1 MNWLDAFLKKLT
13 APHGAAPGDSMPEF
27 TPRAQQTL
35 ALARKEADRFHHNF
49 VGTEHLLL
57 GLLKLGQGG
66 AVNVLLKLGLSLE
79 KVRAEVEKQIGTGPD
94 LERIGNLPYT
104 PRVRKVLA
112 LAAREA
118 KELNHTYVGTE
129 HILLGLLRERD
140 SVAARVLRNCG
151 IDTEQTRQEILEEL
165 DPLGVA
171 AAARAGIS
179 KPVPSEP
186 AVDRS
191 ELPRDRF
198 TPRVRRTFTLALE
211 VAEWR
216 NQAVVETEHVLL
228 GLVLMGQGVAAS
240 VLIRIGVNA
249 ETIAAHFD
257 PPSPAKPAS
266 ANAEAP
272 QFGALVKEVLTLAE
286 EEARALEHAYIG
298 TEHILLGL
306 LRQPHGGAGRIFKEL
321 YVDPEALRKQV
332 MLAFEVKNVEPKA
345 GEAGD
350 KILEQ
355 FGSRHTETF
364 AKKTS
369 AAPNPSPV
377 PTLPNM
383 PSEPVDL
390 TQRYD
395 VYCVERNEILVVHR
409 NVRFRSARSLIPQ
422 SDSDPTSDF
431 VELEQPDGQT
441 FFIAKS
447 AIIRFCAP
455 GAKLDIENL

>member
-1 MNWLDAFLKKLT
+1 MNWLEAFLKKLT
-13 APHGAAPGDSMPEF
+13 APPGNSMPEF
-27 TPRAQQTL
+27 SPRAQQTL
-35 ALARKEADRFHHNF
+35 ALARKEADRFNHNF

-57 GLLKLGQGG
+57 GLLKLGQGV
-66 AVNVLLKLGLSLE
+66 AVTVLLKLGLSLE
-79 KVRAEVEKQIGTGPD
+79 KVRAEVEKQVGSGPD
-94 LERIGNLPYT
+94 QQMIGNIPYT
-104 PRVRKVLA
+104 PRVKKVLA

-129 HILLGLLRERD
+129 HILLGLLREGD
-140 SVAARVLRNCG
+140 GVAARVLRSFNVD
-151 IDTEQTRQEILEEL
+151 IEQTRAEILKEL
-165 DPLGVA
+165 DPLGIA
-171 AAARAGIS
+171 AAARAEIS
-179 KPVPSEP
+179 NRVPSEP
-186 AVDRS
+186 PVDRS

-249 ETIAAHFD
+249 KTVAAHFD
-257 PPSPAKPAS
+257 APDAAKPAS

-272 QFGALVKEVLTLAE
+272 RFGALVKEVLTLAE
-286 EEARALEHAYIG
+286 GEARALEHAYIG

-369 AAPNPSPV
+369 AEPNPSPV
-377 PTLPNM
+377 STLPNTVT
-383 PSEPVDL
+383 EPVDL
-390 TQRYD
+390 TQHYD
-395 VYCVERNEILVVHR
+395 VYCAERNEILIVHR

-422 SDSDPTSDF
+422 GDTEQTSDF
-431 VELEQPDGQT
+431 VELEQADGQT
-441 FFIAKS
+441 VFVAKS
-447 AIIRFCAP
+447 TIIRFCAP
-455 GAKLDIENL
+455 GAKLDMENL